1 MIDKIKKAC
10 LEKLKK
16 IVSAGVDAYPAKAN
30 RTHTIGEAIFGFD
43 KFSAE
48 KKEIILAGRIRSWR
62 AHGGSTFADIEDET
76 GGIQIYF
83 KKDVLGGNRY
93 KFLEN
98 FDVGDFIECSGTLFA
113 TQKSEK
119 TLLVSDYKILA
130 KSLLPLPDKWYGLED
145 KEIRFRKRYLD
156 LIMNKE
162 VRERFVRRN
171 EIIKEF
177 RKFLDKEGFLEVETP
192 ILQPLAGGAAAKPF
206 KTHLNALDID
216 LYLRIAPEMYLKR
229 LIVGGFE
236 KIYEIGRCFRNEG
249 MDRQHNPDFTML
261 EFYWAYKDYNDL
273 IEFTQNL
280 LSQIVKKIKGGLV
293 FAYQGKKID
302 FSLPWKRVKF
312 IDAIKDASGIDILE
326 TKNINELRKKI
337 EKLGIKIK
345 ESPNY
350 GKLVDE
356 LYKETVRKNTSSPI
370 VFTDYPVELGPL
382 AKSNAG
388 DKRIVE
394 RFQVVVNGFELVNA
408 YSELNDPIEQHR
420 RLREQVAKHKAGD
433 KESPKEVDEDYIE
446 ALEYGMPP
454 VAGEGIGI
462 DRFAALLTDAP
473 SLREIIL
480 FPTMRPERSASNSKS
495 QVPNSK
501 QIQNSKNEN
510 FQTINI
516 GKELGL

>member
-1 MIDKIKKAC
+1 M
-10 LEKLKK
+10 
-16 IVSAGVDAYPAKAN
+16 
-30 RTHTIGEAIFGFD
+30 GEDG
-43 KFSAE
+43 
-48 KKEIILAGRIRSWR
+48 
-62 AHGGSTFADIEDET
+62 
-76 GGIQIYF
+76 
-83 KKDVLGGNRY
+83 Y

-98 FDVGDFIECSGTLFA
+98 FDVGDFIECAGALFA
-113 TQKSEK
+113 TKKNEK
-119 TLLVSDYKILA
+119 TLLISGYKILT

-145 KEIRFRKRYLD
+145 KEIRFRKRHLD
-156 LIMNKE
+156 LIMNKG
-162 VRERFVRRN
+162 VRERFIIRSK
-171 EIIKEF
+171 IIKEL
-177 RKFLDKEGFLEVETP
+177 RNLLEKEGFIEMETP
-192 ILQPLAGGAAAKPF
+192 ILQLIPGGAAAKPF
-206 KTHLNALDID
+206 ITRHDALDID
-216 LYLRIAPEMYLKR
+216 LYLRISKEMHLKR
-229 LIVGGFE
+229 LVVGGFE
-236 KIYEIGRCFRNEG
+236 KVFEIGRDFRNEG
-249 MDRQHNPDFTML
+249 IDRQHNPDFTMC

-280 LSQIVKKIKGGLV
+280 LSQIVQKIKGGLV

-312 IDAIKDASGIDILE
+312 TDAIKDASGIDILE

-356 LYKETVRKNTSSPI
+356 LYKETVRKNISSPI

-382 AKSNAG
+382 AKSSAG

-394 RFQVVVNGFELVNA
+394 RFQMVANGFELVNA

-420 RLREQVAKHKAGD
+420 RLKEQVAKHKAGD

-454 VAGEGIGI
+454 AAGCGIGI

-480 FPTMRPERSASNSKS
+480 FPTMRAERSASNSKS
-495 QVPNSK
+495 QAPNPKQIKNSK
-501 QIQNSKNEN
+501 KN
-510 FQTINI
+510 
-516 GKELGL
+516 

>member
-1 MIDKIKKAC
+1 MIDKIKKAR

-16 IVSAGVDAYPAKAN
+16 IIAAGIDAYPAKAN
-30 RTHTIGEAIFGFD
+30 RTHTIGEAILDFD

-48 KKEIILAGRIRSWR
+48 KKEIILTGRIRSWR
-62 AHGGSTFADIEDET
+62 AHGGSTFANIEDET

-83 KKDVLGGNRY
+83 KKDVLGEDGY

-98 FDVGDFIECSGTLFA
+98 FDVGDFIECAGVLFA
-113 TQKSEK
+113 TKKNEK
-119 TLLVSDYKILA
+119 TLLVSGYKILA

-156 LIMNKE
+156 LIMNKD
-162 VRERFVRRN
+162 VRERFIIRSN
-171 EIIKEF
+171 IIKEL
-177 RKFLDKEGFLEVETP
+177 RNLLEKEGFVELETP
-192 ILQPLAGGAAAKPF
+192 ILQLISGGAAAKPF
-206 KTHLNALDID
+206 ITHHDALDID
-216 LYLRIAPEMYLKR
+216 LYLRISKEMHLKR
-229 LIVGGFE
+229 LVVGGFE
-236 KIYEIGRCFRNEG
+236 KVFEIGRDFRNEG
-249 MDRQHNPDFTML
+249 IDRQHNPDFTMC

-280 LSQIVKKIKGGLV
+280 LGQIVQKIKGGLV

-302 FSLPWKRVKF
+302 FSLPWKRMKF

-356 LYKETVRKNTSSPI
+356 LYKETVRKNISSPI

-382 AKSNAG
+382 AKSGAG

-394 RFQVVVNGFELVNA
+394 RFQVVANGFELVNA

-420 RLREQVAKHKAGD
+420 RLNEQVEKHKAGD

-446 ALEYGMPP
+446 AMEYGMPP
-454 VAGEGIGI
+454 IAGLGLGI

-480 FPTMRPERSASNSKS
+480 FPTMRPEK
-495 QVPNSK
+495 
-501 QIQNSKNEN
+501 
-510 FQTINI
+510 
-516 GKELGL
+516 